1 MGGGP
6 GQVEIFIMFYP
17 FGDVDVDGGVSGCVN
32 GGGLKLIIIKLSSH
46 WWRG

>member
-6 GQVEIFIMFYP
+6 GQEEVVIKFFS
-17 FGDVDVDGGVSGCVN
+17 FGNVDGGVSGCVD

-46 WWRG
+46 QCIG